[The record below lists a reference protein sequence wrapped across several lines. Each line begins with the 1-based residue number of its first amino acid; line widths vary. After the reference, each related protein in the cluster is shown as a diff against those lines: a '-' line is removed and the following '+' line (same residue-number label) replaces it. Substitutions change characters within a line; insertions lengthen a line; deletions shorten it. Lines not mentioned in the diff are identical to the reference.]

1 MNQDIKYIQHR
12 IDWLKENSKELK
24 EVYKNTKLEIINEL
38 SIEILCLVKQ
48 IESKLNKIERGFK
61 KR

>member
-24 EVYKNTKLEIINEL
+24 EVYKNTKLDIINEL

-48 IESKLNKIERGFK
+48 IELKLNKIERGFK